1 LPKSGRYRV
10 AVAYA
15 TVSNRATNTPVQI
28 AYADGTTTVKINQRK
43 KDSPFAFVPVGDYRF
58 KAGEPAT
65 VVLTNAGVNGYVQID
80 TVRWLWLGE

>member
-1 LPKSGRYRV
+1 M
-10 AVAYA
+10 
-15 TVSNRATNTPVQI
+15 QI
-28 AYADGTTTVKINQRK
+28 AHAEGTAAVKVNQRK